1 MASNNQRMSSQHER
15 GTMKKIVFYCPEMER
30 MAREVQASDPG
41 AAFFLFKLH
50 AQKFSLSL
58 LSFEKLSMKA

>member
-1 MASNNQRMSSQHER
+1 MSSQHER

-41 AAFFLFKLH
+41 AAFFFLNFTRAL
-50 AQKFSLSL
+50 SLSL
-58 LSFEKLSMKA
+58 SLKSCR

>member
-1 MASNNQRMSSQHER
+1 MTSNNQRMSSQHER

-41 AAFFLFKLH
+41 AAFF
-50 AQKFSLSL
+50 
-58 LSFEKLSMKA
+58 SF